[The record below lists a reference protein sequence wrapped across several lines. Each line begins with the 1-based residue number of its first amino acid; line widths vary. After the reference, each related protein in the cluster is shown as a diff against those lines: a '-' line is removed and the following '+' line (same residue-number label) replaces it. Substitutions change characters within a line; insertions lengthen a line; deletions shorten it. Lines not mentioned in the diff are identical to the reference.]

1 MTSPPVG
8 PNLRRLRKDRQ
19 LTVKVAADELGVA
32 ERTLHKWERSES
44 QPSWMYLERL
54 SEFYETT
61 PAERRIVHN
70 LLMEAAVP
78 ARRHVLAPTVAADS
92 NGQAA
97 AFAAACEAV
106 ATRLSNP

>member
-8 PNLRRLRKDRQ
+8 PNLRRLRHERQ
-19 LTVKVAADELGVA
+19 LTVKHAADELGVA

-61 PAERRIVHN
+61 PAE
-70 LLMEAAVP
+70 LFTPKE
-78 ARRHVLAPTVAADS
+78 S
-92 NGQAA
+92 
-97 AFAAACEAV
+97 
-106 ATRLSNP
+106 